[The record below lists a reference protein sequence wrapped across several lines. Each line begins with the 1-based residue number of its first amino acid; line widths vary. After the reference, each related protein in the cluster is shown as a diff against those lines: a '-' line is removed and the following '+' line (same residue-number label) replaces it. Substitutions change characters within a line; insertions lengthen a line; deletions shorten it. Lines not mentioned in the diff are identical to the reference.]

1 MKINVVAALAG
12 GLIIGA
18 GSMVPLGSFA
28 QSDTPA
34 LNATPTAE
42 QTVVP
47 ADPNA
52 ETPATVLPVA
62 PTPPVPITPPSFGAG
77 DKTDDDDD
85 DVEHDDDD
93 YEDDDHEDDDHEDDD
108 HGDEDEDEDDD

>member
-52 ETPATVLPVA
+52 ETPGAVLPVA

-77 DKTDDDDD
+77 QLGDDDDDDD
-85 DVEHDDDD
+85 DVE
-93 YEDDDHEDDDHEDDD
+93 YEDEEDEDD
-108 HGDEDEDEDDD
+108 DEDEDEDDEYEDEDDD

>member
-77 DKTDDDDD
+77 DKVDDDDD
-85 DVEHDDDD
+85 DVE
-93 YEDDDHEDDDHEDDD
+93 YEDDDYDDDEDDDDEDHEDED
-108 HGDEDEDEDDD
+108 HEDEDDD